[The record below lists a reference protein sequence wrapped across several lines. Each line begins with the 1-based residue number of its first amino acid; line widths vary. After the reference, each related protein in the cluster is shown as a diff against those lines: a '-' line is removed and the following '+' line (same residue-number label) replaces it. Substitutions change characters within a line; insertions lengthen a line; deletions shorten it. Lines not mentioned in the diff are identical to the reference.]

1 MKNKGFGNG
10 LVYWESAQYNT
21 RVFDIFKN
29 RIMALAMNR
38 YRWLNLPKTCNARW
52 LEFLLLTQGCATIA
66 APKIKALEKSLYTLQ
81 CVQFGE
87 CNAYLNPKR
96 WIARGANGRIN
107 FKCNSKNGVWIWD
120 NMTRFPMMETIDIW
134 ARELVD
140 VLRTKQ
146 MNRFHQKIPYIL
158 KCTNKQK
165 NQAVNLIKQISGYE
179 MAIITNE
186 AFDDIE
192 PNILN
197 TGVNYLGEELT
208 IEEQN
213 IWSNIYAELGIKNT
227 TYKSER
233 MVQDEINT
241 QNAPTDLM
249 ALNGL
254 QTRREAAEKL
264 NDIFGTN
271 IQVVWNQD
279 NISQNFNFYN
289 NITEQVKGGD
299 FDNGADTDL

>member
-1 MKNKGFGNG
+1 MKNKNLFQNG

-38 YRWLNLPKTCNARW
+38 YRWINLPDTCDARW

-66 APKIKALEKSLYTLQ
+66 APNVKILDKNLYTLQ

-87 CNAYLNPKR
+87 PNAYLNPKR
-96 WIARGANGRIN
+96 WIARGATGRIN
-107 FKCNSKNGVWIWD
+107 FKCTRKNGVWIWD
-120 NMTRFPMMETIDIW
+120 NMTRFPLMESINIW

-158 KCTNKQK
+158 NCTNKQK

-179 MAIITNE
+179 MAIVTNE
-186 AFDDIE
+186 AFDDIKPE
-192 PNILN
+192 ILS
-197 TGVNYLGEELT
+197 TGVPYLGEELT

-241 QNAPTDLM
+241 QQAPTQLM

-254 QTRREAAEKL
+254 QTRRDAANKL
-264 NDIFGTN
+264 NKILVHSVIGLF
-271 IQVVWNQD
+271 
-279 NISQNFNFYN
+279 S
-289 NITEQVKGGD
+289 
-299 FDNGADTDL
+299 